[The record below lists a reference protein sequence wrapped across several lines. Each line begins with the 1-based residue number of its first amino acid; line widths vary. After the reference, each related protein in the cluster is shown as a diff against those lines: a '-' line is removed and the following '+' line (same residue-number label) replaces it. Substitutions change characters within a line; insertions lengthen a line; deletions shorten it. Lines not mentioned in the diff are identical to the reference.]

1 MQLTTFTQNNNLI
14 LCFNGTDRFSSAD
27 MEKLQQY
34 CDNNNI
40 AVGLIGNEL
49 INNYVDAVILGEDN
63 FENLAQIMRKGGK
76 QCTHIYFVWG
86 ENSFFEW
93 DCQRLLDTLIQL
105 DIEVLFNR
113 EPFF

>member
-1 MQLTTFTQNNNLI
+1 MTLTTFTKKEQLI

-34 CDNNNI
+34 CDDNNI
-40 AVGLIGNEL
+40 AVGLIGNGL
-49 INNYVDAVILGEDN
+49 INDYVDAVILSDDN

-93 DCQRLLDTLIQL
+93 DCQRLLDTLVQL
-105 DIEVLFNR
+105 DIEVIFNR
-113 EPFF
+113 EPLF

>member
-27 MEKLQQY
+27 MEKLQKY

-40 AVGLIGNEL
+40 AVGLIGDGM
-49 INNYVDAVILGEDN
+49 INNYVDAVILSDDN

-76 QCTHIYFVWG
+76 QCTHIYFIWG
-86 ENSFFEW
+86 ENTFFEW